1 MGLSFGSLG
10 AALGGLAFGGG
21 GIAGGY
27 LLGESRDRYEEQK
40 ARAANFGSLIP
51 RPEYAGYEQIYQPGM
66 QLGSQYRV
74 QADTQALQALRQ
86 QAGPGESPWAKMM
99 RQKQDERYTQAA
111 ADLGKQTD
119 SSIISMQKALGRT
132 GGLSGAGAARIADQA
147 ERQQMFALQNL
158 GAQKQAGNLAI
169 SNIEEAQ
176 RQATQQQLPTLELQA
191 LQPREFNIR
200 STLAE
205 KAAQEEAAIRRFQEE
220 MAAFGAS
227 ETAAAMR
234 QASSPSGILSGLYF

>member
-1 MGLSFGSLG
+1 MGLSFKKIGGAIGGAIGGLGG
-10 AALGGLAFGGG
+10 AAT
-21 GIAGGY
+21 GY
-27 LLGESRDRYEEQK
+27 FVGKSRDDYEAAK
-40 ARAANFGSLIP
+40 ARAAAMGGLVP
-51 RPEYAGYEQIYQPGM
+51 RPQYAGYEQIYQPGM

-74 QADTQALQALRQ
+74 QADTQALEALRQ

-158 GAQKQAGNLAI
+158 GAQRQAGDLAI

-176 RQATQQQLPTLELQA
+176 RQATQQQLP
-191 LQPREFNIR
+191 
-200 STLAE
+200 
-205 KAAQEEAAIRRFQEE
+205 EAAIRRFQEE
-220 MAAFGAS
+220 MSAFGAS

-234 QASSPSGILSGLYF
+234 QASRPSGILSGLYF